1 MRKRSLLLLSTFV
14 IFLLPS
20 CGGPNQAGNADN
32 QASKPHVASGEDI
45 YKQTCITC
53 HQANGSGIPNT
64 YPPLSKSDYLAD
76 KEKVI
81 SQVIRGSSAEITVNG
96 TKYSNI
102 MPPQQLNDEEIAAV
116 LTYVYGNFGNSG
128 GTVTPEEVKGVRAKL

>member
-1 MRKRSLLLLSTFV
+1 MKKLSLVFV
-14 IFLLPS
+14 AVFTIFLLPS
-20 CGGPNQAGNADN
+20 CGSTNEVGNADN
-32 QASKPHVASGEDI
+32 QPSKPHVASGEDI

-53 HQANGSGIPNT
+53 HQANGAGIPNT
-64 YPPLSKSDYLAD
+64 YPPLAKSDYLAD

-81 SQVIRGSSAEITVNG
+81 SQVIKGSSAEITVNG
-96 TKYSNI
+96 AKYSNM

-128 GTVTPEEVKGVRAKL
+128 GTVTPDEVKGVRAKL